1 MIKDMYILSP
11 QIKRWGRVK
20 SEFTAKMLS
29 HITLEEHKKIIDN
42 IFRIIE
48 RFDGIIDHIDEII
61 DRFMDNYSLF
71 NG

>member
-1 MIKDMYILSP
+1 MYILSP

-42 IFRIIE
+42 IFRLDKRNISAY
-48 RFDGIIDHIDEII
+48 FVCW
-61 DRFMDNYSLF
+61 N
-71 NG
+71 